1 MKTIL
6 FRKPLA
12 LLLAL
17 CLTVTISYTPVSA
30 DTGTQTSPDTIT
42 VTLKAEDI
50 TRTLISTQ
58 ITLSKEDITTI
69 NNTYTVE
76 SGGTETPVLTSENYT
91 AAHAL
96 GKYMMEISE
105 TPARDLLFSYGSPS
119 YIKGEESLDC
129 FPYWSFRVN
138 HESPADEATGFSYTP
153 DTCPIKDGDCIV
165 FFRQACYDPDAGEWG
180 AYTNYSWFDKDQ
192 YEAAVNTP
200 VTVTYA
206 KDDGFGLNK
215 APAAKETLSIYQAE
229 TLVETATTDEN
240 GKAVLTL
247 PQAGTYTLTAG
258 RHKNGAPE
266 LSHASAVLVV
276 TDAAATDS
284 PSPSPTAPAIEQPTP
299 PAVEQPTPPAVEQP
313 TPPAVAQQTPP
324 AIIQQTAAPG
334 SSVSSAAPS
343 AKPAEKPAVPK
354 KLKASVK
361 KKTVRLSW
369 NKVSGADGYE
379 LVLSHKNKK
388 KFTSFARTKKTTLK
402 KKCKKGISYIKIRSY
417 QKNNGKTY
425 YSKYSQAV
433 RVVIK

>member
-1 MKTIL
+1 MKTFI

-12 LLLAL
+12 LLLTL

-153 DTCPIKDGDCIV
+153 DTCPVKDGDCIV

-192 YEAAVNTP
+192 YEA
-200 VTVTYA
+200 
-206 KDDGFGLNK
+206 
-215 APAAKETLSIYQAE
+215 
-229 TLVETATTDEN
+229 DEN